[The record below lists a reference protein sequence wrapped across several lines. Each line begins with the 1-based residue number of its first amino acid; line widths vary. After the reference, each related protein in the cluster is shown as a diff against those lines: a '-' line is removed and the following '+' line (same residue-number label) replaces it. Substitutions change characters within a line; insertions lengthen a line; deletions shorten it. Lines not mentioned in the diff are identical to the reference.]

1 MSLNMSKQTSELFR
15 NDSYLKTCEATVTHI
30 DDRGVQFDQSIFY
43 PHGGGQLGDHG
54 KLLLTDGTT
63 IDITDTQKERETGEQ
78 LHIFDNTQ
86 ASALSVGDTLIMHV
100 DWERRFKLMRFHTC
114 LHLVCAII
122 DAPVNGGSIQLDRAR
137 LDFDLKEPL
146 DKMALTDK
154 LNAFIE
160 QDAPISTRWISDAE
174 FDAHPELVRTMSV
187 KPPRNAE
194 GTIRLVEIENIDLQA
209 CGGTHVAKT
218 KEIGEMLVRKI
229 ENKGKQ
235 NRRIT
240 VVSADAQ

>member
-1 MSLNMSKQTSELFR
+1 MSQSTKQLFR
-15 NDSYLKTCEATVTHI
+15 DDSYLKTCKVTVTHI
-30 DDRGVQFDQSIFY
+30 DERGVQFDQSICY
-43 PHGGGQLGDHG
+43 PHGGGQLGDHA
-54 KLLLTDGTT
+54 KLLLAEGTT
-63 IDITDTQKERETGEQ
+63 VHISDTQKDRESGEQ
-78 LHIFDNTQ
+78 FHLID
-86 ASALSVGDTLIMHV
+86 ASAASSLSVGDTLSMEL
-100 DWERRFKLMRFHTC
+100 DWERRFQLMRFHTC

-146 DKMALTDK
+146 DKAELTHK
-154 LNAFIE
+154 LNHLIE
-160 QDAPISTRWISDAE
+160 QDAPITTRWITDAE
-174 FDAHPELVRTMSV
+174 LDVHPELVRTMSV

-194 GTIRLVEIENIDLQA
+194 GTIRLVEIQGIDLQA

-240 VVSADAQ
+240 VVSASDQ

>member
-1 MSLNMSKQTSELFR
+1 MSKLTKQLFR
-15 NDSYLKTCEATVTHI
+15 DDSYLKSCEAVVTHI
-30 DDRGVQFDQSIFY
+30 DDRGVQFNQSVCY
-43 PHGGGQLGDHG
+43 PHGGGQLGDHA
-54 KLLLTDGTT
+54 KLNLGDGNAVQVV
-63 IDITDTQKERETGEQ
+63 DTQKDRDSGEQ
-78 LHIFDNTQ
+78 YHLID
-86 ASALSVGDTLIMHV
+86 ASATSSMSVGDTVIMEV

-146 DKMALTDK
+146 DKAALTDR
-154 LNAFIE
+154 LNQYIE
-160 QDAPISTRWISDAE
+160 KDAPISTRWITDAE
-174 FDAHPELVRTMSV
+174 LDAHPELVRTMSV

-194 GTIRLVEIENIDLQA
+194 GTIRLVEIEGIDLQA

-240 VVSADAQ
+240 VVAANAQ

>member
-1 MSLNMSKQTSELFR
+1 MSKPTTQLFQD
-15 NDSYLKTCEATVTHI
+15 DSYVKTCKVVITHI
-30 DDRGVQFDQSIFY
+30 DERGVQFDQSVCY
-43 PHGGGQLGDHG
+43 PHGGGQLGDQAT
-54 KLLLTDGTT
+54 LLHDDGSK
-63 IDITDTQKERETGEQ
+63 IDITDTRQDRASGEQ
-78 LHIFDNTQ
+78 FHLID
-86 ASALSVGDTLIMHV
+86 ASAESTLSVGDTLSMNI

-146 DKMALTDK
+146 DKSALTDK
-154 LNAFIE
+154 LNQFIE

-174 FDAHPELVRTMSV
+174 LDAHPELVRTMSV
-187 KPPRNAE
+187 KPPRNAQ
-194 GTIRLVEIENIDLQA
+194 GTIRLVEIEGIDLQA
-209 CGGTHVAKT
+209 CGGTHVSKT
-218 KEIGEMLVRKI
+218 TEIGEMLVRKI

-240 VVSADAQ
+240 VVAAEAG

>member
-1 MSLNMSKQTSELFR
+1 
-15 NDSYLKTCEATVTHI
+15 
-30 DDRGVQFDQSIFY
+30 VQFDQSVCY
-43 PHGGGQLGDHG
+43 PHGGGQLGDHAT
-54 KLLLTDGTT
+54 LTLNDGTT
-63 IDITDTQKERETGEQ
+63 LQVSDTQKDAESGEQ
-78 LHIFDNTQ
+78 YHLIDAAATN
-86 ASALSVGDTLIMHV
+86 ALAVGDEISMEI

-114 LHLVCAII
+114 LHLVCAIV

-146 DKMALTDK
+146 DKAVLTDK
-154 LNAFIE
+154 LNQYIE

-174 FDAHPELVRTMSV
+174 LDAHPELVRTMSV
-187 KPPRNAE
+187 KPPRNAQ
-194 GTIRLVEIENIDLQA
+194 GTIRLVEIDGIDLQA

-218 KEIGEMLVRKI
+218 KEIGQMLVRKI

-240 VVSADAQ
+240 VVSANE

>member
-1 MSLNMSKQTSELFR
+1 MNKPTKQLFR
-15 NDSYLKTCEATVTHI
+15 DDSYLNTCTAVVTHI
-30 DDRGVQFDQSIFY
+30 DERGIQFDQTVCY
-43 PHGGGQLGDHG
+43 PLSGGQLGDHAT
-54 KLLLTDGTT
+54 LLQDDGTT
-63 IDITDTQKERETGEQ
+63 IQITDTQKDRESGEQ
-78 LHIFDNTQ
+78 FHLIDPPS
-86 ASALSVGDTLIMHV
+86 ASGLSVGDTLTMNI

-114 LHLVCAII
+114 LHLVCAIV

-137 LDFDLKEPL
+137 LDFDLQEPL
-146 DKMALTDK
+146 DKAALTTK
-154 LNAFIE
+154 LNHFIE

-174 FDAHPELVRTMSV
+174 LDAHPELVRTMSV

-194 GTIRLVEIENIDLQA
+194 GTIRLVEIEGIDLQA

>member
-1 MSLNMSKQTSELFR
+1 MSKLTNQLFR
-15 NDSYLKTCEATVTHI
+15 EDSYLKTCTATVTQI
-30 DDRGVQFDQSIFY
+30 DERGVQFDQSVCY
-43 PHGGGQLGDHG
+43 PHGGGQLGDHAT
-54 KLLLTDGTT
+54 LSLADGTT
-63 IDITDTQKERETGEQ
+63 LQVTDTQKDRETGEQ
-78 LHIFDNTQ
+78 YHLIDA
-86 ASALSVGDTLIMHV
+86 ASLSGLSVGDTLTMHV
-100 DWERRFKLMRFHTC
+100 DWERRFRLMRFHTC

-146 DKMALTDK
+146 DKVALTNK
-154 LNAFIE
+154 LNALIE
-160 QDAPISTRWISDAE
+160 QNAPISTRWISDAE
-174 FDAHPELVRTMSV
+174 LDAHPELVRTMSV

-194 GTIRLVEIENIDLQA
+194 GTIRLVEIEGIDLQA

-218 KEIGEMLVRKI
+218 AEIGEMLVRKI

-240 VVSADAQ
+240 VVAADAQ